1 MVGLLPLVAKSFG
14 CQFAKIIFY
23 SHLPAMEGKKPLKTG
38 RCNEKRYEGTMRI
51 MKAPCKSASFPGSFA
66 SPIFA

>member
-23 SHLPAMEGKKPLKTG
+23 SHLPAMEGKKPHWKLADV
-38 RCNEKRYEGTMRI
+38 MRRD
-51 MKAPCKSASFPGSFA
+51 MKEP
-66 SPIFA
+66 